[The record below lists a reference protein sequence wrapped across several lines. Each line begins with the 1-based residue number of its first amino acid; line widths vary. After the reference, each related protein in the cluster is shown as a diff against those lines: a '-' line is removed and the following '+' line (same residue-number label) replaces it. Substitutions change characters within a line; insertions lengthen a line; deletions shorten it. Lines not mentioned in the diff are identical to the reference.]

1 MVFDGA
7 KWQEG
12 VLGCR
17 LQWAPGNNA
26 EGPYTFPIDLYD
38 SPNGTDRVDW
48 TQRGQEIDHVVEA
61 PIWSWW
67 DHNNDGFHE
76 LYWSIGPSD
85 PKKPDGSCTP
95 YVKAVRRGDINW
107 NGNTPW
113 IYVWGPAGEDG
124 DMMSNNMDCYHLTHP
139 EFHQKA
145 KAAAYVECWT
155 VANVDDIDVAMAQ
168 CESPST
174 NRFYCI
180 SDIVAE
186 QGPVQIQSTL
196 CAPPRWLAGYG

>member
-1 MVFDGA
+1 LCSAV
-7 KWQEG
+7 
-12 VLGCR
+12 VLCPTAGS
-17 LQWAPGNNA
+17 PG
-26 EGPYTFPIDLYD
+26 T
-38 SPNGTDRVDW
+38 
-48 TQRGQEIDHVVEA
+48 A

-76 LYWSIGPSD
+76 LYWSIGPRD

-107 NGNTPW
+107 SGNTPW